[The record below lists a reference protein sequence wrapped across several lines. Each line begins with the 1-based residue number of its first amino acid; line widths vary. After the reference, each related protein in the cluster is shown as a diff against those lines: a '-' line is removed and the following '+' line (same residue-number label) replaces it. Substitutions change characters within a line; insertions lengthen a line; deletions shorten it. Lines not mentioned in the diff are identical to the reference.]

1 MLMESILNAF
11 GAWMI
16 LEPQAMIKD
25 PHPHCGSPL
34 PPSEAGRIASGD
46 GDTSFSALLSCTTPP
61 QRLSLQPPTLSFLTS
76 LFPSRDISVIFTYA
90 QSLWVRA
97 LSNFESSKKLGATPP

>member
-1 MLMESILNAF
+1 MESILNAF

-61 QRLSLQPPTLSFLTS
+61 PKAFSSTPHSQLSYFFIPFQGHLCHLYLC
-76 LFPSRDISVIFTYA
+76 SVP
-90 QSLWVRA
+90 
-97 LSNFESSKKLGATPP
+97 LGTGTQ

>member
-1 MLMESILNAF
+1 MESILNAF

-46 GDTSFSALLSCTTPP
+46 GDTSFSALLSCTPP
-61 QRLSLQPPTLSFLTS
+61 PKGFLFNPPLSAFLLLYSLPGTSLSSLPMLSPFGYRHSVILSLQ
-76 LFPSRDISVIFTYA
+76 R
-90 QSLWVRA
+90 
-97 LSNFESSKKLGATPP
+97 N